1 MNWATFFDMG
11 GRGFYVWGSFGA
23 FMLLITI
30 EIILV
35 RLRIHRAQQ
44 DIRDAVIAKQ
54 IEAQSA

>member
-44 DIRDAVIAKQ
+44 DIRDDVIAKQ